1 MESSKEYLEFWGKF
15 HVMSDLKV
23 ADKPILDLIYWS
35 YLSINLRV
43 SLMTTFFRRKK
54 AKCY

>member
-1 MESSKEYLEFWGKF
+1 
-15 HVMSDLKV
+15 MSDLKV